1 MRTKGVMGGVGASG
15 RIQSGFWGRGE
26 GTSMNNSQ
34 FTNSY
39 SLSRRGF
46 LIGGAAITAG
56 AFAALAGC
64 STSEQSSGEAEAVSN
79 PVPEAMATDANPQVI
94 VVS

>member
-1 MRTKGVMGGVGASG
+1 
-15 RIQSGFWGRGE
+15 
-26 GTSMNNSQ
+26 MNNSQ

-94 VVS
+94 VVSGSNDEM